1 MNQHEFDLNGGP
13 GGGLGS
19 LVDGL
24 NWDHVRSEVVGESQ
38 ARVAIAGLAG
48 AGKSMLLN
56 SLRGWEVSPAGDARL
71 PGQSQEDLGLFVL
84 LDLAAEGPAAAEEW
98 NGLDE
103 AGATPGVWETL
114 TQADVILFL
123 FDGALHQPSG
133 ELPEQQAAMRQ
144 QARQGEYRWYCR
156 IQALGR
162 PVVAAM
168 SKADLWPDEATAG
181 EAAAVLAR
189 RLAAVVTPL
198 CAMDGDGAAQ
208 AVLPRLLEANP
219 KLLVA
224 LGRELPALRR
234 QAANTLIKQTT
245 LFAALAGLQPVP
257 LLDLPLQLG
266 LQMRLLLRLDA
277 LYGRS
282 HQGDVSR
289 ELVAS
294 LAGGMAVRLLA
305 QTLAKFVPVLGWAIS
320 GALSGLSAWLL
331 GWGAV
336 ALLEGRHRQ
345 LRQAAAELA
354 ARRPAVAVRLP
365 ALPARR
371 LRGRGRVRLRREG
384 RQDDEQALET

>member
-24 NWDHVRSEVVGESQ
+24 NWDHVRSEVAGESQ

-48 AGKSMLLN
+48 AGKSTLLN
-56 SLRGWEVSPAGDARL
+56 SLRGWEVSPAGDARQA
-71 PGQSQEDLGLFVL
+71 GQSQEDLGLFVL
-84 LDLAAEGPAAAEEW
+84 LDLAAEGPAAVEEW

-103 AGATPGVWETL
+103 AGAGPGVWETL
-114 TQADVILFL
+114 GRADVTLFL
-123 FDGALHQPSG
+123 FDGALHQPAG
-133 ELPEQQAAMRQ
+133 DLAEEQAAMRQ
-144 QARQGEYRWYCR
+144 RARQGEYRWYCR

-162 PVVAAM
+162 PVVAVL
-168 SKADLWPDEATAG
+168 SKADLWPDGQAADE
-181 EAAAVLAR
+181 AAVLAR
-189 RLAAVVTPL
+189 RLAAPVTPL
-198 CAMDGDGAAQ
+198 GALAGDGAAQ
-208 AVLPRLLEANP
+208 VVLPRLLEANP

-234 QAANTLIKQTT
+234 QAANKLIQQTT
-245 LFAALAGLQPVP
+245 LYATLAGLQPVP

-294 LAGGMAVRLLA
+294 LAGGMAVRLVA
-305 QTLAKFVPVLGWAIS
+305 QTLVKFVPVLGWAIS

-336 ALLEGRHRQ
+336 ALLEGQHLR
-345 LRQAAAELA
+345 LRQAAADLH
-354 ARRPAVAVRLP
+354 ARRAEIVRLP
-365 ALPARR
+365 ALPAPHLPDRLTRR
-371 LRGRGRVRLRREG
+371 RSKGDRVTG
-384 RQDDEQALET
+384 

>member
-1 MNQHEFDLNGGP
+1 MNPHEFDLNGGP

-24 NWDHVRSEVVGESQ
+24 NWDHVRSEVAGESQ
-38 ARVAIAGLAG
+38 ARVAIGGLAG
-48 AGKSMLLN
+48 AGKSTLLN
-56 SLRGWEVSPAGDARL
+56 SLRGWEVSPAGGARQA
-71 PGQSQEDLGLFVL
+71 GQSQEDLGLFVL
-84 LDLAAEGPAAAEEW
+84 LDLATEGPAAVEEW

-103 AGATPGVWETL
+103 AGAGPGVWETL
-114 TQADVILFL
+114 GQADVILFL
-123 FDGALHQPSG
+123 FDGALHQPAG
-133 ELPEQQAAMRQ
+133 DLPEEQAALRQ
-144 QARQGEYRWYCR
+144 RARQGEYRWYCR

-162 PVVAAM
+162 PVVAAL
-168 SKADLWPDEATAG
+168 SKADLWPDGQAADE
-181 EAAAVLAR
+181 AAVLAR
-189 RLAAVVTPL
+189 RLATPVTPL
-198 CAMDGDGAAQ
+198 CGLTSDGAAQ
-208 AVLPRLLEANP
+208 VVLPRLLEANP

-234 QAANTLIKQTT
+234 QAASKLIQQTT
-245 LFAALAGLQPVP
+245 LYATLAGLQPVP

-305 QTLAKFVPVLGWAIS
+305 QTLVKFVPVLGWAIS

-354 ARRPAVAVRLP
+354 ARRPVVAVRLP
-365 ALPARR
+365 ALPA
-371 LRGRGRVRLRREG
+371 GRVRLRRAG
-384 RQDDEQALET
+384 RQTLRVSAVDHESPQT